1 MMVRGKK
8 ARSTIQ
14 PQLTDNEAVRVSR
27 FKAAV
32 RKIVRAQFG
41 RPEGLIGSLVGSRIM
56 SYEEFLR
63 YLKPIQKDT

>member
-1 MMVRGKK
+1 MTVRGKK
-8 ARSTIQ
+8 ARATTQ

-41 RPEGLIGSLVGSRIM
+41 RPEGLIGSLVGRIM
-56 SYEEFLR
+56 SYEECLR

>member
-1 MMVRGKK
+1 MTVRGKK

-27 FKAAV
+27 LKAAV

-41 RPEGLIGSLVGSRIM
+41 RPEGLIGSLVGRFM